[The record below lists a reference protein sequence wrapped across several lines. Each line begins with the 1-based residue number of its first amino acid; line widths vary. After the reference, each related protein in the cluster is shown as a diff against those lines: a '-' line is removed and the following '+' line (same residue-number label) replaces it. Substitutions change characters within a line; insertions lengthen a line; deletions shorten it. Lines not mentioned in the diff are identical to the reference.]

1 MAENQEQPVVDDAE
15 VQAKPEAEVQN
26 AQTEAPDELDKLLQ
40 QYAEESK
47 PEATT
52 QPEQTGDANDH
63 LLQRID
69 ALESDLTRF
78 KSGADMQ
85 DTIKAIRGELDE
97 EVFDDDLIE
106 GWLDKQAQKDPR
118 LTRAWANRHND
129 PKAFDKVKASLGQ
142 AFSQKFANMPNKE
155 ATEDREA
162 VAAAVRGTST
172 KTPEGKA
179 PDYSGD
185 SDQSFAEKVEKQFGF
200 RPI

>member
-1 MAENQEQPVVDDAE
+1 MAENQEQPVVDDVE
-15 VQAKPEAEVQN
+15 GGAKPDAETKN
-26 AQTEAPDELDKLLQ
+26 AQTDAPDELDKLLQ

-52 QPEQTGDANDH
+52 QPEQTGDANDQ

-69 ALESDLTRF
+69 ALENEVTRV

-85 DTIKAIRGELDE
+85 ETIEAIRGELDP
-97 EVFDDDLIE
+97 EVFDNDLIE

-118 LTRAWANRHND
+118 LTKAWANRHND

-142 AFSQKFANMPNKE
+142 AFASKFAKMPNKE

-172 KTPEGKA
+172 KTSEGKA

-185 SDQSFAEKVEKQFGF
+185 SDQEFSSKVEKEFGF